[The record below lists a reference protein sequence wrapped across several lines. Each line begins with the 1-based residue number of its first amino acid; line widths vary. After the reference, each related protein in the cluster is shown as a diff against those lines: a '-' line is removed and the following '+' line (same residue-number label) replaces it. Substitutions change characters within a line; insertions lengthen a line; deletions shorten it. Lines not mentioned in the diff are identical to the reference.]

1 MAQGGGEM
9 TGYRWDYVLIDT
21 ASLWLLAFD
30 WWCFQ
35 VMRRWGR
42 DVEETRW
49 VYFNATAE
57 EWRQSDEDHRGS

>member
-1 MAQGGGEM
+1 M
-9 TGYRWDYVLIDT
+9 TGYRWDYALVDT
-21 ASLWLLAFD
+21 FSLWLLAFD

-57 EWRQSDEDHRGS
+57 EWR